1 MYPNYGYQLYQAERT
16 KTRAE
21 VIADEGRRGRA
32 AAAVSR
38 AGREL
43 ARTAGAAARSAL
55 NATAAQVARPQ
66 MHTKESDE
74 FPGASLRR

>member
-1 MYPNYGYQLYQAERT
+1 MYPNYGYQLYEAERA

-21 VIADEGRRGRA
+21 AIADDARRGRA

-55 NATAAQVARPQ
+55 NATVSATFSAR
-66 MHTKESDE
+66 T
-74 FPGASLRR
+74 RR